1 MDSSQLQKDGNF
13 YRKRK
18 RELEELDRKC
28 DEQLS
33 NVNFSSVHFPWPDV
47 QLESHTPDPSE
58 ILADVS
64 SSLFSDDFV
73 GGVENNAVEDTK
85 DGDEDDG
92 LNFVNNLSL
101 TDALRHLVITCRL
114 SRFVTK
120 AILAILRKHF
130 QAPVPKPPQTL
141 LKTPPH
147 VGQQIKPINGGQLW
161 YRGIQPVLAS
171 YFE

>member
-1 MDSSQLQKDGNF
+1 MDSSKLRKDGNF

-33 NVNFSSVHFPWPDV
+33 NANFSGSHFPWPN
-47 QLESHTPDPSE
+47 LEIESNPPEPLD
-58 ILADVS
+58 ILADFS
-64 SSLFSDDFV
+64 STLFSGDGAAESSFIED
-73 GGVENNAVEDTK
+73 VED
-85 DGDEDDG
+85 GEGEHDDD
-92 LNFVNNLSL
+92 LSFVNNLSL
-101 TDALRHLVITCRL
+101 TDALTHLVITCRL
-114 SRFVTK
+114 SRFATK

-130 QAPVPKPPQTL
+130 QAPVPKSPQTL
-141 LKTPPH
+141 LKTPSH
-147 VGQQIKPINGGQLW
+147 VGNQIQSINGGKLW